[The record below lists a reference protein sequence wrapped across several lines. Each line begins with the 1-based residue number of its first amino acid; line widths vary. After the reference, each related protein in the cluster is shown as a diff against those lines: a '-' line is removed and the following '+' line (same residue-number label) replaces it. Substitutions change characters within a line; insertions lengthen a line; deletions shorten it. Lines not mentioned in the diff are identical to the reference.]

1 MNEAIQIAIGG
12 VLLGSIYAMLALGFS
27 LVYRITGVINLSQ
40 GAFCVLAALTMY
52 SLNVT
57 FGMPLFFAAL
67 AAIAFTT
74 AIGILIGAFTF
85 VPGMTRLSNSNILML
100 TLGLLTMINGV
111 MLLIWGSQ
119 PYSLP
124 PFSGEAPVVL
134 FGIRVPTQG
143 LWIVGT
149 TLVLIL
155 CLWLILFRTNL
166 GKALRACAENP
177 AAARLMGIDVK
188 RMTLLS
194 FGMSALI
201 GAIGGVVVC
210 PIISIEFVTGQE
222 FTISGFIAVTIGG
235 LQSFGGAILGGL
247 ALGVLTQ
254 MTAGYVSSMFS
265 NGLALGLLLIMLL
278 WRPNGLFAPALR
290 KREDVRE
297 AARVQVGIVR
307 LQGRQGWILAAI
319 ALLIAI
325 LVPHIVSYGML
336 SSLVITGILFLAVIG
351 LDVLMG
357 WAGQINLGQA
367 GFMAIGG
374 YSAAILVTRY
384 DWTPIPST
392 LFGMAL
398 SLLCAIVLSLVVM
411 RLRGLYLA
419 LATLAFGLMIDSM
432 TVGLTEFTG
441 GPSGIVG
448 IPSFAIGS
456 YVFATPTQMYYFV
469 LALIV
474 TIVLLLIG
482 AMRSS
487 FGRALQAVRTDQ
499 MAAAALGINV
509 PVHKMAAFAISALL
523 GSLSGSLYAF
533 FFHYLSPE
541 MVGSVRSF
549 ELVAMLIIGG
559 EGTLV
564 GSVLGVALLTL
575 LPTIFQPLAAFKTFA
590 EGVLLVFSFLYMP
603 QGLFGTAVIRFNRW
617 THQAASRITPSVS
630 AVNRGSV

>member
-1 MNEAIQIAIGG
+1 
-12 VLLGSIYAMLALGFS
+12 
-27 LVYRITGVINLSQ
+27 
-40 GAFCVLAALTMY
+40 MY
-52 SLNVT
+52 SLNTT
-57 FGMPLFFAAL
+57 FGLPIFLAAL

-74 AIGILIGAFTF
+74 LVGILIGAFTF
-85 VPGMTRLSNSNILML
+85 VPGMARLSNSNILML
-100 TLGLLTMINGV
+100 TVGLLTMINGG
-111 MLLIWGSQ
+111 MLLVWGSQ

-143 LWIVGT
+143 LWIVGA
-149 TLVLIL
+149 TLALIT
-155 CLWLILFRTNL
+155 CLWLALFHTSL

-177 AAARLMGIDVK
+177 QAARLMGIDVK

-194 FGMSALI
+194 FGLSSLI
-201 GAIGGVVVC
+201 GAIGGIVVC
-210 PIISIEFVTGQE
+210 PIISIEFITGQE

-235 LQSFGGAILGGL
+235 LQSFGGAIFGGL
-247 ALGVLTQ
+247 ALGILTQ
-254 MTAGYVSSMFS
+254 MAAGYVSSMFS

-278 WRPNGLFAPALR
+278 WRPNGLFAPAVR

-297 AARVQVGIVR
+297 TARVQIGIVR
-307 LQGRQGWILAAI
+307 LQGRQAWILAVI
-319 ALLIAI
+319 ALSIAA
-325 LVPHIVSYGML
+325 LLPHVVTHGLL
-336 SSLVITGILFLAVIG
+336 SSLVITGILFIAVLG

-357 WAGQINLGQA
+357 WTGQINLGQA

-374 YSAAILVTRY
+374 YTAAILVTRY
-384 DWTPIPST
+384 GWTPVPST
-392 LFGMAL
+392 LFGIAL

-419 LATLAFGLMIDSM
+419 LATLAFGLLIDSM

-448 IPSFAIGS
+448 IPSFAIGR
-456 YVFATPTQMYYFV
+456 YVFATPTQMYYFILV
-469 LALIV
+469 LIV
-474 TIVLLLIG
+474 IIVLLLIG

-487 FGRALQAVRTDQ
+487 FGRALQAIRTDQ

-509 PVHKMAAFAISALL
+509 PAYKMTAFAISAAL

-541 MVGSVRSF
+541 MVGSARSF
-549 ELVAMLIIGG
+549 ELVAMLVIGG

-564 GSVLGVALLTL
+564 GAILGVALLTL

-590 EGVLLVFSFLYMP
+590 EGVLLVFSFLHMP

-617 THQAASRITPSVS
+617 TQQTPSRVAASAPAVSRSSV
-630 AVNRGSV
+630 

>member
-1 MNEAIQIAIGG
+1 MNEAIQIALGG

-27 LVYRITGVINLSQ
+27 LVYRITGVINLAQ

-52 SLNVT
+52 SLNIT
-57 FGMPLFFAAL
+57 FGLPLFFAAFV
-67 AAIAFTT
+67 AVAFTT
-74 AIGILIGAFTF
+74 IVGVLIGAFTF
-85 VPGMTRLSNSNILML
+85 VPGMARLSNSNILML
-100 TLGLLTMINGV
+100 TVGLLTMINGM

-124 PFSGEAPVVL
+124 PFSGEAPVVIA
-134 FGIRVPTQG
+134 GIRVPTQG

-155 CLWLILFRTNL
+155 CLWLVLFHTNL

-194 FGMSALI
+194 FGLSALI

-210 PIISIEFVTGQE
+210 PIISIEFITGQE
-222 FTISGFIAVTIGG
+222 FTVSGFIAVTIGG
-235 LQSFGGAILGGL
+235 LQSFGGAIFGGL
-247 ALGVLTQ
+247 ALGILTQ
-254 MTAGYVSSMFS
+254 MAAGYVSSMFS

-278 WRPNGLFAPALR
+278 WRPNGLFAPSFH

-297 AARVQVGIVR
+297 TARVQSMIVR
-307 LQGRQGWILAAI
+307 LQGRQGWLLAAFALLV
-319 ALLIAI
+319 ALLI
-325 LVPHIVSYGML
+325 PHIASHGVL
-336 SSLVITGILFLAVIG
+336 SSLVITGILFLAVMG

-357 WAGQINLGQA
+357 WTGQINLGQA

-384 DWTPIPST
+384 GWTPVPST
-392 LFGMAL
+392 LFGMGL
-398 SLLCAIVLSLVVM
+398 SLVCAIVLSMVVM
-411 RLRGLYLA
+411 RLKGLYLA
-419 LATLAFGLMIDSM
+419 LATLAFGLLVDSM

-448 IPSFAIGS
+448 IPSFAIGH
-456 YVFATPTQMYYFV
+456 YVFATPIQMYYFV

-474 TIVLLLIG
+474 AILLLLVG

-499 MAAAALGINV
+499 MAAAALGVNV
-509 PVHKMAAFAISALL
+509 PAHKMAAFAISAVL

-541 MVGSVRSF
+541 MVGSARSF
-549 ELVAMLIIGG
+549 ELVAMLVIGG

-564 GSVLGVALLTL
+564 GAILGVALLTL
-575 LPTIFQPLAAFKTFA
+575 LPTIFQPLAVFKTFA

-603 QGLFGTAVIRFNRW
+603 QGLFGTAVIHFNRW
-617 THQAASRITPSVS
+617 AQKAASRKAPPVS
-630 AVNRGSV
+630 AVNRGSA